1 MSVIKARQLARQLAI
16 YQALRAIPAPWLD
29 SSLTNKVSV
38 EIYEKQSFK
47 PVLTLIRDYVFR
59 FSFPTTLD
67 I

>member
-16 YQALRAIPAPWLD
+16 YQALRAILASWLD

-59 FSFPTTLD
+59 FSFLTTLD